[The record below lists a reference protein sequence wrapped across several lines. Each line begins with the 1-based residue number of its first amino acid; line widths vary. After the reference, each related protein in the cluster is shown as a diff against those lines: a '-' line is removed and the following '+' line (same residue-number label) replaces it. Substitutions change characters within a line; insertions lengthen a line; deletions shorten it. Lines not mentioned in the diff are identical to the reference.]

1 MHKSPFYKSLGYAF
15 KGLVWMF
22 KNERNFQLEIIGLF
36 INFFLIV
43 FFKLNRI
50 DVILILLICGFVLV
64 AEVLNTGIEKICDF
78 VEPKFHSK
86 IGIIKDIA
94 AGAVLLSSI
103 FAVIIGGLIY
113 WPYLEKILAS

>member
-1 MHKSPFYKSLGYAF
+1 MQKPPFYKSLGYAF

-50 DVILILLICGFVLV
+50 DIILILLICGFVLV

-86 IGIIKDIA
+86 IGIIKDIS